1 MVRRRL
7 TVKDRGAYNDAA
19 AGITT
24 RGEGGERMHRA
35 AVFAAVVLVAAAVFA
50 ATAGSAQTASN
61 VVVRSGISGQ
71 VLPLQLATVGESVK
85 LGDTLVFVRTSTGS
99 AIPAARATA
108 DGKVVQVMVRVG
120 DFVNIGDPVAVI
132 EAQ

>member
-1 MVRRRL
+1 
-7 TVKDRGAYNDAA
+7 
-19 AGITT
+19 
-24 RGEGGERMHRA
+24 
-35 AVFAAVVLVAAAVFA
+35 VFAAVVLVAAAVFA

>member
-1 MVRRRL
+1 MRRL
-7 TVKDRGAYNDAA
+7 IVAEVAL
-19 AGITT
+19 
-24 RGEGGERMHRA
+24 
-35 AVFAAVVLVAAAVFA
+35 VVAALAVLSLFA
-50 ATAGSAQTASN
+50 GTVGSAQTAAN

-71 VLPLQLATVGESVK
+71 VLPLQFAVVGQAVK

-108 DGKVVQVMVRVG
+108 NGKIIQVLVKVG

>member
-1 MVRRRL
+1 
-7 TVKDRGAYNDAA
+7 
-19 AGITT
+19 
-24 RGEGGERMHRA
+24 MHRA
-35 AVFAAVVLVAAAVFA
+35 AVITAVALLAAAVFA
-50 ATAGSAQTASN
+50 ATAASAQTSAN
-61 VVVRSGISGQ
+61 IVVRSGISGQ
-71 VLPLQLATVGESVK
+71 VLPLQLVAVGQTVK
-85 LGDTLVFVRTSTGS
+85 LGDALVFVRTTTGS

>member
-1 MVRRRL
+1 M
-7 TVKDRGAYNDAA
+7 
-19 AGITT
+19 
-24 RGEGGERMHRA
+24 RMHRA
-35 AVFAAVVLVAAAVFA
+35 AVITAVALLAAAVFA
-50 ATAGSAQTASN
+50 ATAALAQTAAN

-71 VLPLQLATVGESVK
+71 VLPLQLVVVGQTVK
-85 LGDTLVFVRTSTGS
+85 LGDALVFVRTTTGS

-108 DGKVVQVMVRVG
+108 NGEVIQVMVRVG

>member
-1 MVRRRL
+1 
-7 TVKDRGAYNDAA
+7 
-19 AGITT
+19 
-24 RGEGGERMHRA
+24 MHRA
-35 AVFAAVVLVAAAVFA
+35 AVVAAAVLLG
-50 ATAGSAQTASN
+50 TAVASAPSAVRAQTASN

-71 VLPLQLATVGESVK
+71 VLPLQLVTVGQTVK

-108 DGKVVQVMVRVG
+108 DGKVIQVMVRVG

>member
-1 MVRRRL
+1 MRRL
-7 TVKDRGAYNDAA
+7 
-19 AGITT
+19 AGVA
-24 RGEGGERMHRA
+24 GL
-35 AVFAAVVLVAAAVFA
+35 VLVALALAVLPPLG
-50 ATAGSAQTASN
+50 ATVGSAQTAPN

-71 VLPLQLATVGESVK
+71 VLPLQFVAVGQSVK

-99 AIPAARATA
+99 AIPAARATTN
-108 DGKVVQVMVRVG
+108 GKIIQVMVRVG

>member
-1 MVRRRL
+1 
-7 TVKDRGAYNDAA
+7 
-19 AGITT
+19 
-24 RGEGGERMHRA
+24 MHRA
-35 AVFAAVVLVAAAVFA
+35 AVITAVALLAAAVFA
-50 ATAGSAQTASN
+50 ATVASAQTAAN

-71 VLPLQLATVGESVK
+71 VLPMQLVVVGQTVK
-85 LGDTLVFVRTSTGS
+85 LGDTLVFVRTTTGS

-108 DGKVVQVMVRVG
+108 NGKVIQVMVRSG

>member
-1 MVRRRL
+1 
-7 TVKDRGAYNDAA
+7 
-19 AGITT
+19 
-24 RGEGGERMHRA
+24 MHRA
-35 AVFAAVVLVAAAVFA
+35 AVTTAFVLVVAAVFA
-50 ATAGSAQTASN
+50 TTAASAQTAAN
-61 VVVRSGISGQ
+61 IVVRSGISGQ
-71 VLPLQLATVGESVK
+71 VLPLQLVVVGQSVK

-108 DGKVVQVMVRVG
+108 DGKVTQVMVRVG

>member
-1 MVRRRL
+1 
-7 TVKDRGAYNDAA
+7 
-19 AGITT
+19 
-24 RGEGGERMHRA
+24 MHRA
-35 AVFAAVVLVAAAVFA
+35 AVFTVGALLAAAVFA
-50 ATAGSAQTASN
+50 GTAASAQTAAN

-71 VLPLQLATVGESVK
+71 VLPLQLVAVGQTVK
-85 LGDTLVFVRTSTGS
+85 LGDALIFVRTTTGS

-108 DGKVVQVMVRVG
+108 DGKVIQVLVRVG

>member
-1 MVRRRL
+1 MRRSFAVIGFVL
-7 TVKDRGAYNDAA
+7 
-19 AGITT
+19 
-24 RGEGGERMHRA
+24 A
-35 AVFAAVVLVAAAVFA
+35 AVALAAVSPPFTGV
-50 ATAGSAQTASN
+50 GSAQTTPAN

-71 VLPLQLATVGESVK
+71 VLPLQLATVGQMVK
-85 LGDTLVFVRTSTGS
+85 LGDTLIFVRTPTGS

-108 DGKVVQVMVRVG
+108 NGKVVQVLVRVG

>member
-1 MVRRRL
+1 MRRL
-7 TVKDRGAYNDAA
+7 
-19 AGITT
+19 
-24 RGEGGERMHRA
+24 
-35 AVFAAVVLVAAAVFA
+35 AVVIAIALVALWGTV
-50 ATAGSAQTASN
+50 GLAQTAPN

-71 VLPLQLATVGESVK
+71 VLPLQLASVGQAVK

-108 DGKVVQVMVRVG
+108 NGKVIQVMVRVG

>member
-1 MVRRRL
+1 MRRI
-7 TVKDRGAYNDAA
+7 
-19 AGITT
+19 AGVVEI
-24 RGEGGERMHRA
+24 A
-35 AVFAAVVLVAAAVFA
+35 LVAVVLAGLPPLGRM
-50 ATAGSAQTASN
+50 TASAQTAAPN
-61 VVVRSGISGQ
+61 VMVRSGISGS
-71 VLPLQLATVGESVK
+71 VLPLQLAVVGQAVK

-108 DGKVVQVMVRVG
+108 NGKVIQVMVRVG

>member
-1 MVRRRL
+1 MRRL
-7 TVKDRGAYNDAA
+7 
-19 AGITT
+19 AGI
-24 RGEGGERMHRA
+24 
-35 AVFAAVVLVAAAVFA
+35 AAVVFVVLAAAAFVA
-50 ATAGSAQTASN
+50 PGGTVSAQTAPN

-71 VLPLQLATVGESVK
+71 VLPLQLAVVGQTVK
-85 LGDTLVFVRTSTGS
+85 LGDTLIFVRTSTGS

-108 DGKVVQVMVRVG
+108 NGKIIQVLVRVG

>member
-1 MVRRRL
+1 
-7 TVKDRGAYNDAA
+7 
-19 AGITT
+19 
-24 RGEGGERMHRA
+24 MHRA
-35 AVFAAVVLVAAAVFA
+35 AVVTAGALLAAAVFA
-50 ATAGSAQTASN
+50 AAAVSAQTAGN
-61 VVVRSGISGQ
+61 VLVRSGISGQ
-71 VLPLQLATVGESVK
+71 VLPLQLVAVGQTVK
-85 LGDTLVFVRTSTGS
+85 LGDALVFVRTTTGS

>member
-1 MVRRRL
+1 MVRRPAGFMSTGL
-7 TVKDRGAYNDAA
+7 AAFAVAAVLAA
-19 AGITT
+19 ALLP
-24 RGEGGERMHRA
+24 
-35 AVFAAVVLVAAAVFA
+35 FAPPVAA
-50 ATAGSAQTASN
+50 QTSPSN
-61 VVVRSGISGQ
+61 IVIRSGISGQ
-71 VLPLQLATVGESVK
+71 VLPLQLAVVGQTVK

-108 DGKVVQVMVRVG
+108 SGKIVQVMVRVG

>member
-1 MVRRRL
+1 MRRL
-7 TVKDRGAYNDAA
+7 IV
-19 AGITT
+19 AGI
-24 RGEGGERMHRA
+24 A
-35 AVFAAVVLVAAAVFA
+35 LVVVALAVLSPFAGTV
-50 ATAGSAQTASN
+50 GSAQTAAN

-71 VLPLQLATVGESVK
+71 VLPLQFAAVGQPVK

-108 DGKVVQVMVRVG
+108 NGKIIQVLVKVG

>member
-1 MVRRRL
+1 
-7 TVKDRGAYNDAA
+7 
-19 AGITT
+19 
-24 RGEGGERMHRA
+24 MHRA
-35 AVFAAVVLVAAAVFA
+35 AVVTAVALVAAAVFA
-50 ATAGSAQTASN
+50 AAAGWAQTAGN

-71 VLPLQLATVGESVK
+71 VLPLQFVAVGQAVK
-85 LGDTLVFVRTSTGS
+85 IGDPLVFVRTSTGS

-108 DGKVVQVMVRVG
+108 DGKVIQVMVRVG

>member
-1 MVRRRL
+1 LRRSIATIGVVVVL
-7 TVKDRGAYNDAA
+7 GAL
-19 AGITT
+19 
-24 RGEGGERMHRA
+24 A
-35 AVFAAVVLVAAAVFA
+35 AVLPPL
-50 ATAGSAQTASN
+50 AGTGAAQTAPSN

-71 VLPLQLATVGESVK
+71 VLPLQLATVGQDVK

-108 DGKVVQVMVRVG
+108 NGKVVQVLVRVG

-132 EAQ
+132 EAH

>member
-1 MVRRRL
+1 MRRL
-7 TVKDRGAYNDAA
+7 
-19 AGITT
+19 AGI
-24 RGEGGERMHRA
+24 
-35 AVFAAVVLVAAAVFA
+35 AAVVFVVLAAAALVAPDGTV
-50 ATAGSAQTASN
+50 SAQTAPN

-71 VLPLQLATVGESVK
+71 VLPLQLAVVGQTVK
-85 LGDTLVFVRTSTGS
+85 LGDTLIFVRTSTGS

-108 DGKVVQVMVRVG
+108 NGKIIQVLVRVG

>member
-1 MVRRRL
+1 MRRV
-7 TVKDRGAYNDAA
+7 TGV
-19 AGITT
+19 AGMI
-24 RGEGGERMHRA
+24 
-35 AVFAAVVLVAAAVFA
+35 LVAMVLAGAVA
-50 ATAGSAQTASN
+50 SAQTTAN

-71 VLPLQLATVGESVK
+71 VLPLQFVAVGQAVK
-85 LGDTLVFVRTSTGS
+85 LGDTLLFVRTSTGS

-108 DGKVVQVMVRVG
+108 NGKIIQVMVRVG

>member
-1 MVRRRL
+1 MRVHRI
-7 TVKDRGAYNDAA
+7 AA
-19 AGITT
+19 C
-24 RGEGGERMHRA
+24 
-35 AVFAAVVLVAAAVFA
+35 AAVVLVAAALWSA
-50 ATAGSAQTASN
+50 AAGSAQTPAN

-71 VLPLQLATVGESVK
+71 ILPLQLVTVGQTVK
-85 LGDTLVFVRTSTGS
+85 LGDTLIFVRTSTGS

-108 DGKVVQVMVRVG
+108 DGKVIQVMVRVG

>member
-1 MVRRRL
+1 MRRV
-7 TVKDRGAYNDAA
+7 TGV
-19 AGITT
+19 AGI
-24 RGEGGERMHRA
+24 
-35 AVFAAVVLVAAAVFA
+35 VLVALVLAGTV
-50 ATAGSAQTASN
+50 GSAQNAAN

-71 VLPLQLATVGESVK
+71 VLPLELVAVGQSVK

-108 DGKVVQVMVRVG
+108 NGKIIQVMVRVG
-120 DFVNIGDPVAVI
+120 DFVNIGDAVAVI

>member
-1 MVRRRL
+1 MHRL
-7 TVKDRGAYNDAA
+7 TGVLAIAIAA
-19 AGITT
+19 LALAVLPPL
-24 RGEGGERMHRA
+24 GGT
-35 AVFAAVVLVAAAVFA
+35 V
-50 ATAGSAQTASN
+50 GSAQTASN

-71 VLPLQLATVGESVK
+71 VLPLQLVAAGQPVK

-108 DGKVVQVMVRVG
+108 NGKIIQVMVRVG

>member
-1 MVRRRL
+1 MRRI
-7 TVKDRGAYNDAA
+7 
-19 AGITT
+19 AGVVGI
-24 RGEGGERMHRA
+24 A
-35 AVFAAVVLVAAAVFA
+35 LVAVVLAGLPPLGRT
-50 ATAGSAQTASN
+50 TASAQTAPN
-61 VVVRSGISGQ
+61 VVVRSGISGS
-71 VLPLQLATVGESVK
+71 VLPLQLAVVGQAVK

-108 DGKVVQVMVRVG
+108 NGKVIQVMVRVG

>member
-1 MVRRRL
+1 MRRIAG
-7 TVKDRGAYNDAA
+7 V
-19 AGITT
+19 AGI
-24 RGEGGERMHRA
+24 
-35 AVFAAVVLVAAAVFA
+35 VLVALVLAGLSPLGGP
-50 ATAGSAQTASN
+50 TASAQTAPN

-71 VLPLQLATVGESVK
+71 VLPLQLAVVGQAVK

-108 DGKVVQVMVRVG
+108 NGKVIQVMVRVG

>member
-1 MVRRRL
+1 MRRRIVIIGL
-7 TVKDRGAYNDAA
+7 L
-19 AGITT
+19 
-24 RGEGGERMHRA
+24 
-35 AVFAAVVLVAAAVFA
+35 FVAAALGA
-50 ATAGSAQTASN
+50 ALPPLAGIGVAQTAPSN

-71 VLPLQLATVGESVK
+71 VLPLQLATVGQTVK
-85 LGDTLVFVRTSTGS
+85 LGDTLIFVRTSTGS

-108 DGKVVQVMVRVG
+108 NGKVVQVLVRVG

>member
-1 MVRRRL
+1 M
-7 TVKDRGAYNDAA
+7 
-19 AGITT
+19 
-24 RGEGGERMHRA
+24 RMHRA
-35 AVFAAVVLVAAAVFA
+35 AVYTAFVLVVAAAFA
-50 ATAGSAQTASN
+50 TTAVTRAQSAAN

-71 VLPLQLATVGESVK
+71 VLPLQLASVGQPVK
-85 LGDTLVFVRTSTGS
+85 LGDALVFVRTSTGS

-108 DGKVVQVMVRVG
+108 DGKVIQVLVRVG

>member
-1 MVRRRL
+1 MRRGTGLAAMVL
-7 TVKDRGAYNDAA
+7 LL
-19 AGITT
+19 
-24 RGEGGERMHRA
+24 
-35 AVFAAVVLVAAAVFA
+35 AVVFA
-50 ATAGSAQTASN
+50 ATTGSAQTASN

-71 VLPLQLATVGESVK
+71 VLPLQLVAVGQSVK

-108 DGKVVQVMVRVG
+108 NGKVIQVMVRVG

-132 EAQ
+132 EAE

>member
-1 MVRRRL
+1 MRRPAGVAGL
-7 TVKDRGAYNDAA
+7 ALVILALAALSPLGGA
-19 AGITT
+19 
-24 RGEGGERMHRA
+24 
-35 AVFAAVVLVAAAVFA
+35 V
-50 ATAGSAQTASN
+50 GSAQTAPN

-71 VLPLQLATVGESVK
+71 VLPLQFVAVGQSVK

-99 AIPAARATA
+99 AIPAARATTN
-108 DGKVVQVMVRVG
+108 GKIIQVMVRVG

>member
-1 MVRRRL
+1 MRR
-7 TVKDRGAYNDAA
+7 VAGV
-19 AGITT
+19 AGI
-24 RGEGGERMHRA
+24 A
-35 AVFAAVVLVAAAVFA
+35 LVVLVLAGLSPFGGP
-50 ATAGSAQTASN
+50 TASAQTAPN

-71 VLPLQLATVGESVK
+71 VLPLQLATVGQAVK

-108 DGKVVQVMVRVG
+108 NGKIIQVMVRVG

>member
-1 MVRRRL
+1 MRRL
-7 TVKDRGAYNDAA
+7 AGV
-19 AGITT
+19 AGIVFVALALAGPAPFGLT
-24 RGEGGERMHRA
+24 A
-35 AVFAAVVLVAAAVFA
+35 AP
-50 ATAGSAQTASN
+50 AQTAAN

-71 VLPLQLATVGESVK
+71 VLPLQLVAIGQAVK
-85 LGDTLVFVRTSTGS
+85 LGDTLVFVRTSTGG

-108 DGKVVQVMVRVG
+108 NGKIIQVMVRVG

>member
-1 MVRRRL
+1 MRRAA
-7 TVKDRGAYNDAA
+7 GFAA
-19 AGITT
+19 AMLLG
-24 RGEGGERMHRA
+24 A
-35 AVFAAVVLVAAAVFA
+35 ALFAAPP
-50 ATAGSAQTASN
+50 GSAQTASN

-71 VLPLQLATVGESVK
+71 VLPLQLVTVGQTVK

-108 DGKVVQVMVRVG
+108 DGKVIQVMVRVG